1 MLIKISFD
9 EFEVVMTE
17 EEAAKFMASIP
28 DSENIFEISSV
39 KVLTV
44 DEAIGLWEN
53 LC

>member
-17 EEAAKFMASIP
+17 EEAAKFMVSIP